1 MVCRMKIDID
11 DIGNDRPDRAANS
24 GAVMPTCAI
33 GTDNDGT
40 VTCATV
46 RPAGRRIVE

>member
-1 MVCRMKIDID
+1 MKIEID
-11 DIGNDRPDRAANS
+11 DIGNDRPDRAAHS
-24 GAVMPTCAI
+24 GGVMPICAI

-40 VTCATV
+40 VTSATE